1 MHCVLIFPPPYTC
14 DLEFLMSVFNQSR
27 SRVIRL
33 IFLVAF
39 LVIIIQLLNL
49 QVFTGKYGAM
59 ADDNAI
65 LKKTVYPPRGI
76 VFDKHRKPIV
86 TNTTAFDLMFTPAQ
100 AKGIDTFFFCKL
112 MDIDTAEFRK
122 RVVTAIIKNGSQKP
136 SSFEPSLSAAKYA
149 RIQENLWK
157 FNGFYIQD
165 RPIRS
170 YPFQAGAN
178 IFGYISEVDS
188 NFLKSHSEEGYQMGD
203 YAGKT
208 GIESKYEKALM
219 GERGV
224 QYLIRD
230 KLSRIQGSYQGGSLD
245 NEAVAGSNLHTSLDI
260 TLQEF
265 GEKLMQNKVGSIVA
279 IDPKTGGVIAMISSP
294 TYDPGLLTGTERRKH
309 FNELYTDPKLPL
321 LNRAVNASYA
331 PGSTFKTL
339 QALVGLAEGVIT
351 TQTNFSCGGRFLGCG
366 MGKPMGCLDPG
377 TYHLSTG
384 ITHSCNTYFANVM
397 QRVINNPKY
406 PSQDSSLANWNRYMS
421 AFGLGHKLG
430 VDVPTEQK
438 GMIPTPSFFNKRY
451 GEGKWNFCTYRSVSI
466 GQGEVT
472 ATPIQVANEMAY
484 IANKGWYIIP
494 HVVDSIEG
502 GDKFDLLKAYQ
513 ERVTPINLAD
523 SIFEAVHDG
532 MQGVMESGTG
542 RGSKV
547 PGIVVCGK
555 TGTVENYAYIN
566 KQLVKQ
572 PNHSFFAA
580 FAPRQNPKIAIMCVV
595 ENSGRYGGTYA
606 APIVSLMIEKYIND
620 TISKARE
627 MLADRIS
634 KTNLIPPLMLKKIQ
648 EKDSIQRAKE
658 GLMSLK
664 TVKDTLQTEENP
676 TDAELKDAK
685 AKQPTKPAKD
695 SQDKK
700 QETPPILKNDTVIND
715 NRKKDTARRNP
726 NS

>member
-1 MHCVLIFPPPYTC
+1 
-14 DLEFLMSVFNQSR
+14 MSVFNQSR

-39 LVIIIQLLNL
+39 LVITIQLLNL
-49 QVFTGKYGAM
+49 QVFSGKYGDLAK
-59 ADDNAI
+59 DNAI
-65 LKKTVYPPRGI
+65 LKKVVYPPRGI
-76 VFDKHRKPIV
+76 VFDRNKKSIV
-86 TNTTAFDLMFTPAQ
+86 NNTTAFDLMFTPAQ
-100 AKGIDTFFFCKL
+100 AKGIDTAFFCQL
-112 MDIDTAEFRK
+112 MEIDTAEFRK

-136 SSFEPSLSAAKYA
+136 SSFEVSLTTSKYA
-149 RIQENLWK
+149 RVQENLWK
-157 FNGFYIQD
+157 FHGFYIQD

-170 YPFQAGAN
+170 YPFNAGAN
-178 IFGYISEVDS
+178 IFGYLGEVDS
-188 NFLKSHSEEGYQMGD
+188 NYLKKHDGDGYISGD
-203 YAGKT
+203 YAGMT
-208 GIESKYEKALM
+208 GIESSYEKALM

-224 QYLIRD
+224 QYLIKD
-230 KLSRIQGSYQGGSLD
+230 NLSRIQGSYQNGSLD
-245 NEAVAGSNLHTSLDI
+245 HQAIAGSNLYTSLDI
-260 TLQEF
+260 ALQEF
-265 GEKLMQNKVGSIVA
+265 GEKLMTNKVGSIVA
-279 IDPKTGGVIAMISSP
+279 IDPKTGGVIAMVSSP

-309 FNELYTDPKLPL
+309 FSELYTDPKLPL

-351 TQTNFSCGGRFLGCG
+351 TQTNFSCGGRFMGCG
-366 MGKPMGCLDPG
+366 SGKPMGCLDPG

-406 PSQDSSLANWNRYMS
+406 PTQDSSLSNWNRYMY

-430 VDVPTEQK
+430 VDIPTEQK
-438 GMIPTPSFFNKRY
+438 GLIPTPSLFNKTY
-451 GEGKWNFCTYRSVSI
+451 GQGKWNFCTYRSVSI

-472 ATPIQVANEMAY
+472 TTPIQVANEMAY

-494 HVVDSIEG
+494 HIVDSIEG
-502 GDKFDLLKAYQ
+502 GDKFELLKKYK
-513 ERVTPINLAD
+513 EKVTPINLAD

-547 PGIVVCGK
+547 PGIAICGK
-555 TGTVENYAYIN
+555 TGTVENYYRG
-566 KQLVKQ
+566 VKQ

-580 FAPRQNPKIAIMCVV
+580 FAPRENPKIAIMCVV

-620 TISKARE
+620 TITTQRKA
-627 MLADRIS
+627 LAKRMEE
-634 KTNLIPPLMLKKIQ
+634 TNLIPPLMLKKIK

-658 GLMSLK
+658 GI
-664 TVKDTLQTEENP
+664 VDIRPIKDTLGSEDNP
-676 TDAELKDAK
+676 SESELKDAK
-685 AKQPTKPAKD
+685 NKQSNKPAKD
-695 SQDKK
+695 TQDKK
-700 QETPPILKNDTVIND
+700 PLNPAMLKTDSLLD
-715 NRKKDTARRNP
+715 ELNRKKDTARRNLA
-726 NS
+726 N